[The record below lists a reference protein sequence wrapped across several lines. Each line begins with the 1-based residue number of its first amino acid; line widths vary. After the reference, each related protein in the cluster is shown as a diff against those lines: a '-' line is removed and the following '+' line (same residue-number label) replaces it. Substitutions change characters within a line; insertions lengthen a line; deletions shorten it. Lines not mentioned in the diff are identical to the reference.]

1 MNSKKPQIAIDGP
14 AGAGKSTVARELA
27 RRLDLKYLD
36 TGAMYRAVTLKV
48 LREGTDLNDHKALAE
63 MLLKTEIRLG
73 SGKEVYLDD
82 EDVTEAIR
90 NPEVNDLVSPVAAI
104 SIVRQRLVL
113 LQQQIAAETEGI
125 IMEGRDIA
133 SKVLPDADFKFYIDA
148 SLEERSKRRGK
159 EQKEKG
165 INLTLQEVSTEITKR
180 DIIDS
185 QREDSPLM
193 VVPDAVVIDTTEMD
207 IEEVVKEIIRIIFD

>member
-90 NPEVNDLVSPVAAI
+90 SPEVNDLVSPVAAI

-193 VVPDAVVIDTTEMD
+193 VAPDAVVIDTTEMD

>member
-1 MNSKKPQIAIDGP
+1 
-14 AGAGKSTVARELA
+14 
-27 RRLDLKYLD
+27 
-36 TGAMYRAVTLKV
+36 
-48 LREGTDLNDHKALAE
+48 
-63 MLLKTEIRLG
+63 
-73 SGKEVYLDD
+73 
-82 EDVTEAIR
+82 
-90 NPEVNDLVSPVAAI
+90 LVSPVAAI